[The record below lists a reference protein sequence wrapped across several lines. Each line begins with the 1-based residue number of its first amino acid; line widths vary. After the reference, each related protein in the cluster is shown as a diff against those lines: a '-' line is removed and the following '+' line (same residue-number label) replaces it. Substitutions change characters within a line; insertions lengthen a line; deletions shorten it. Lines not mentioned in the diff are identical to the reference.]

1 MPDESDTA
9 IISQNESKYVIY
21 YSLDHISKPSPHFQV
36 SLNVIIKLI
45 MLCFQIL
52 KSSPVTQTVV
62 TRNYA
67 QKAKGH
73 HRDITN
79 GPGLGDFI
87 AGGANPSETDYV
99 GNLVKKSG
107 ER

>member
-1 MPDESDTA
+1 M
-9 IISQNESKYVIY
+9 YVY
-21 YSLDHISKPSPHFQV
+21 VHISKPNPHFQV
-36 SLNVIIKLI
+36 YLNVIIKLNI
-45 MLCFQIL
+45 LCFQIL
-52 KSSPVTQTVV
+52 KCSPVTQTVV

-67 QKAKGH
+67 QKAKGQ